1 MTTTDLSQADGFW
14 AKIRALLQLAPIGRT
29 HAYAALG
36 SSAGQNRPLDEELRR
51 CWALAAERHVSLCVM
66 SLEID
71 CFAEYLAAYGR
82 DAAEDCMETL
92 EGAIRS
98 VLGTDEAKCLRMGQS
113 GFVVILP
120 DLPLLMARSLAGK
133 IMKAVRL
140 EGLVNKESHSGVVT
154 LGCGISVVNPEGAF
168 SPQVLEAAVAT
179 LRRAQRHGLARI
191 ESSDLRTDVRRAAE
205 AEAA

>member
-1 MTTTDLSQADGFW
+1 MRFWVFQYFKFARKTGLPNHLVWLLLVNHNENRPVRKRSLGGGTMTTTDLSQADGFW

-154 LGCGISVVNPEGAF
+154 LGCGISVVN
-168 SPQVLEAAVAT
+168 
-179 LRRAQRHGLARI
+179 
-191 ESSDLRTDVRRAAE
+191 
-205 AEAA
+205 